1 MLNFDPFFFSS
12 NYVFGSGFPYGNG
25 LPQDNENTDLT
36 YSRLD
41 VSFIYKFLDRKVK
54 GEAGISILNV
64 LNTENLK
71 YSSFERIPSNQTNDI
86 NIYVGAMP
94 FTPTLY
100 LKISM

>member
-1 MLNFDPFFFSS
+1 MF
-12 NYVFGSGFPYGNG
+12 FGSGFPYPNI
-25 LPQDNENTDLT
+25 PTQNSESIDLT

-41 VSFIYKFLDRKVK
+41 ISAIYKFLDRKVK
-54 GEAGISILNV
+54 GEIGISLLNV

-71 YSSFERIPSNQTNDI
+71 YSSFERIPATQTNEI
-86 NIYVGAMP
+86 NILAGAIP